1 MDETSKVGTIGGMN
15 LFTDGRLASEL
26 EEQSALDV
34 DYAKL
39 ARNATTRAG
48 LRTSTSVDD
57 LSAGSAQV
65 CVQTPRASEGVRTL
79 KMTTTAHLTTVRSFG
94 SESSLD
100 GGQAFENHDIAAN
113 ASKDETDVFAT
124 MRATVS
130 LPQTESTATAATA
143 APIATTT
150 TGTMSATTSNKGKL
164 FDVANDPQIESLR
177 RSPRTSFLGRRVSI
191 KEPFVKASSRMRGAK
206 LKNVTALYSE
216 IRIASLGVLT
226 HEDIQLCVKSMET
239 KKRDPSIPSVFIP
252 REYEVKGLLFEEPF
266 SASVDEHGVHK
277 VTWGFDGDGRLIA
290 QSDPG
295 TMNAEDACA
304 CIVQEIT
311 RRQLECIPSLTA
323 PARTKRLCS
332 ATCSNPNCG
341 VASTPLMRRGPNG
354 MRTLCNACGLW
365 FARRGTMRPCGKVNS
380 ASEDIVVVAPTPPP
394 TDASAEENEIFIRTP
409 PTKDD
414 FNAIMAFGYHTS
426 QVQGA
431 IRAACKAIHSA
442 EKLRR
447 TKAKM
452 AYEKHIE
459 TLFARKNELGLFDSC
474 GDLETFV
481 AGSEQ
486 DVSTASTKRKTKT
499 AKSAKVDTNKRQNKA
514 SEGAFVM
521 HTELANLFMN
531 MEDLP
536 WLTMDVDEELAADS
550 VLRQSDKIEIEQ
562 AKDLESKLP
571 RPESQLTLTCAY
583 ALDEDD
589 VGDKAMEDILHMPSG
604 PEEIITAMQ
613 GW

>member
-1 MDETSKVGTIGGMN
+1 MN

-34 DYAKL
+34 DFTKL

-57 LSAGSAQV
+57 LSAGSTQV
-65 CVQTPRASEGVRTL
+65 CVQTPRASEGARTL

-100 GGQAFENHDIAAN
+100 GGEAFENHD
-113 ASKDETDVFAT
+113 
-124 MRATVS
+124 
-130 LPQTESTATAATA
+130 
-143 APIATTT
+143 
-150 TGTMSATTSNKGKL
+150 TGTTSATTSNKGNL

-177 RSPRTSFLGRRVSI
+177 RSSRTSILGQRVSI
-191 KEPFVKASSRMRGAK
+191 KEPFVKASSRIRGAK
-206 LKNVTALYSE
+206 LKNVTTLYSE

-226 HEDIQLCVKSMET
+226 HEDVQLCVRSMET

-277 VTWGFDGDGRLIA
+277 VTWGFEGDGRLIA

-311 RRQLECIPSLTA
+311 RRQFERIPSLT
-323 PARTKRLCS
+323 PPVRTKHSCS

-365 FARRGTMRPCGKVNS
+365 FARRGTMRPCGKVNG
-380 ASEDIVVVAPTPPP
+380 ASEDIVVVAPPPPP
-394 TDASAEENEIFIRTP
+394 TDASPEEKEIFIRTP

-452 AYEKHIE
+452 AYKKHIE
-459 TLFARKNELGLFDSC
+459 TLFAQKDELGLFDSC

-481 AGSEQ
+481 AGSEL
-486 DVSTASTKRKTKT
+486 DVSNASKKRKTKT
-499 AKSAKVDTNKRQNKA
+499 AKSAKVDTNKRLN
-514 SEGAFVM
+514 EGAFVA
-521 HTELANLFMN
+521 HSDLAELFMN

-536 WLTMDVDEELAADS
+536 WLTMDVPKELAADS
-550 VLRQSDKIEIEQ
+550 VSRQSDKVEIEQ
-562 AKDLESKLP
+562 AKNLESKLP
-571 RPESQLTLTCAY
+571 RPESQLTLTCVY
-583 ALDEDD
+583 ALDEDV
-589 VGDKAMEDILHMPSG
+589 VGDKAMEEILHMPSD

>member
-1 MDETSKVGTIGGMN
+1 MN

-26 EEQSALDV
+26 EEQRALDV

-100 GGQAFENHDIAAN
+100 GGQAFENHDIVAN

-124 MRATVS
+124 MRAMVS

-177 RSPRTSFLGRRVSI
+177 RSPRTSILGRHVSI

-226 HEDIQLCVKSMET
+226 PEDIQLCVRSMET

-277 VTWGFDGDGRLIA
+277 VTWGFEGDGRLIA

-311 RRQLECIPSLTA
+311 RRQFERIPSLTA

-380 ASEDIVVVAPTPPP
+380 ASEDIVVVVPTPSP

-452 AYEKHIE
+452 AYKKHIE
-459 TLFARKNELGLFDSC
+459 TLFARKSELGLFDSC

-514 SEGAFVM
+514 SEGAFVV

-571 RPESQLTLTCAY
+571 RPESQLTLTCAS

-589 VGDKAMEDILHMPSG
+589 VGDKAMEDILHMPLG

>member
-1 MDETSKVGTIGGMN
+1 MN

-26 EEQSALDV
+26 EEQRALDV

-100 GGQAFENHDIAAN
+100 GGQAFENHDIVAN

-177 RSPRTSFLGRRVSI
+177 RSPRTSILGRHVSI

-226 HEDIQLCVKSMET
+226 PEDIQLCVRSMET

-277 VTWGFDGDGRLIA
+277 VTWGFEGDGRLIA

-311 RRQLECIPSLTA
+311 RRQFERIPSLTA

-380 ASEDIVVVAPTPPP
+380 ASEDIVVVVPTPSP

-452 AYEKHIE
+452 AYKKHIE
-459 TLFARKNELGLFDSC
+459 TLFARKSELGLFDSC

-514 SEGAFVM
+514 SEGAFVV

-571 RPESQLTLTCAY
+571 RPESQLTLTCAS

>member
-1 MDETSKVGTIGGMN
+1 MN

-57 LSAGSAQV
+57 LSAGSTQV
-65 CVQTPRASEGVRTL
+65 CVQTPRASEGARTL

-100 GGQAFENHDIAAN
+100 GGEAFENHDIVAN
-113 ASKDETDVFAT
+113 ASKVETDVFAT
-124 MRATVS
+124 MRATIS
-130 LPQTESTATAATA
+130 LPQKESTATAATA
-143 APIATTT
+143 AAPIATTT
-150 TGTMSATTSNKGKL
+150 TGMMSVTTSNKGKL

-177 RSPRTSFLGRRVSI
+177 RSPRTSILGQRVSI
-191 KEPFVKASSRMRGAK
+191 KEPFVKASSRIRGAK

-226 HEDIQLCVKSMET
+226 HEDIQLCVRSMET
-239 KKRDPSIPSVFIP
+239 KKMDPSIPTVFIP

-277 VTWGFDGDGRLIA
+277 VTWGFEGDGRLIA

-295 TMNAEDACA
+295 TMNAEDACV

-311 RRQLECIPSLTA
+311 RRQFERIPSLTA

-365 FARRGTMRPCGKVNS
+365 FARRGTMRPCGKVNG
-380 ASEDIVVVAPTPPP
+380 ASEDIVVEVTPPPP
-394 TDASAEENEIFIRTP
+394 TDASPEEKEIFIRTP

-452 AYEKHIE
+452 AYKKHIE
-459 TLFARKNELGLFDSC
+459 TLFARKDELGLFDSC

-481 AGSEQ
+481 AGSEL
-486 DVSTASTKRKTKT
+486 DVSNASKKRKTKS
-499 AKSAKVDTNKRQNKA
+499 AKSAKVDTNKRQNEA
-514 SEGAFVM
+514 SKGAFVA
-521 HTELANLFMN
+521 HTELAELFMN

-536 WLTMDVDEELAADS
+536 WFTMDVTEEFAADS
-550 VLRQSDKIEIEQ
+550 VSRQSDKVEIEQ

-589 VGDKAMEDILHMPSG
+589 VGNKAMEEILHMPSG

>member
-26 EEQSALDV
+26 EEQRALDV

-65 CVQTPRASEGVRTL
+65 CVQTPRASEGARTL
-79 KMTTTAHLTTVRSFG
+79 KMTTTAHLTTVMSFG

-100 GGQAFENHDIAAN
+100 GGQAFENHDIVAN

-124 MRATVS
+124 MRAMVS

-177 RSPRTSFLGRRVSI
+177 RSPRTSILGRHVSI

-226 HEDIQLCVKSMET
+226 PEDIQLCVRSMET

-277 VTWGFDGDGRLIA
+277 VTWGFEGDGRLIA

-311 RRQLECIPSLTA
+311 RRQFERIPSLTA

-380 ASEDIVVVAPTPPP
+380 ASEDIVVVVPTPSP

-452 AYEKHIE
+452 AYKKHIE
-459 TLFARKNELGLFDSC
+459 TLFARKSELGLFDSC

-514 SEGAFVM
+514 SEGAFVV

-571 RPESQLTLTCAY
+571 RPESQLTLTCAS